1 MNGYKLRAVIDFV
14 RSHGRLP
21 RDRWDN
27 TLGPDDLL
35 VWFGLER
42 LGLSAEEQ
50 RIVKGELRALAEA
63 EVALDQLRLKAS

>member
-1 MNGYKLRAVIDFV
+1 VIDFV

-42 LGLSAEEQ
+42 LGLSAEE
-50 RIVKGELRALAEA
+50 RRVVKGELRALAEA
-63 EVALDQLRLKAS
+63 EMLMDLL

>member
-21 RDRWDN
+21 CDQWDN
-27 TLGPDDLL
+27 TLSPDDLL

-63 EVALDQLRLKAS
+63 EALMDLLR